1 MDLFKTLGDAMNPAN
16 IAPILAH
23 MEAKARAA
31 HRNTSFSPERRG
43 EQMINE
49 YSEELT
55 ADMEELRTG
64 GASDESI
71 SDYQQRYERFFSGYL
86 NAKSNTFSV
95 MITGAGNFPVR
106 RHEKAN
112 RSEKRHYEIFREW
125 RQRAKKAILRKPRE
139 EKTFLSEADR
149 YTKELEA
156 MKANHEKMKAANK
169 RISQARKTGEDL
181 TEFLT
186 GEMGVKP
193 HMVAW
198 ALKFGFGLAN
208 NNANMKRVEE
218 RIKLMERKEERAS
231 STGTQ
236 EFRFDGF
243 TVTYNHEADRIQVKH
258 DTKPSADIING
269 FKRHGFRWS
278 PSFGAWQR
286 QLNSNGIAAANRLLN
301 IKLNWL

>member
-1 MDLFKTLGDAMNPAN
+1 MTQETT
-16 IAPILAH
+16 PILKH
-23 MEAKARAA
+23 LESKARDA
-31 HRNTSFSPERRG
+31 HRHTSFSPELRG
-43 EQMINE
+43 EQMVNE
-49 YSEELT
+49 YSAELTSDIEELT
-55 ADMEELRTG
+55 TG
-64 GASDESI
+64 GASEESI
-71 SDYQQRYERFFSGYL
+71 KDYQQRYERYFSCYL
-86 NAKSNTFSV
+86 SVKSNCFSV
-95 MITGAGNFPVR
+95 MITGGGNFPIR

-186 GEMGVKP
+186 VEMGVAP
-193 HMVAW
+193 HMVDW
-198 ALKFGFGLAN
+198 ALKFGFGLSN

-218 RIKLMERKEERAS
+218 RIKLMERKEERANT
-231 STGTQ
+231 TGAQ
-236 EFRFDGF
+236 EIKFEGF
-243 TVTYNHEADRIQVKH
+243 TVILNHEADRIQVKH
-258 DTKPSADIING
+258 ETKPSADIING

-286 QLNSNGIAAANRLLN
+286 QLNNNGISAANNLLN
-301 IKLNWL
+301 IKLSYL